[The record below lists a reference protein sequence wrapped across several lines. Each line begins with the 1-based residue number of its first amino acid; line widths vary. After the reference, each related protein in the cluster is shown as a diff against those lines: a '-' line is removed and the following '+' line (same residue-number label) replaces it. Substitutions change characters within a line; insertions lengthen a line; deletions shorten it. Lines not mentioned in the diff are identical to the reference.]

1 MVERLY
7 NCSEE
12 DETRAPLQLAIE
24 DADYEHGHRLNE
36 LDFLTD
42 RVPLSSDGRD
52 EERLRLQ
59 HGPPHSAG
67 RPWIMDNDSRG
78 GHDEHELATE
88 LTELATELTMA
99 ERRIRFS
106 RNQAT
111 VKTKRR
117 ATRGRDRGHAHAVR
131 HFYVLAEKGEPDAKG
146 ACHPG

>member
-1 MVERLY
+1 M
-7 NCSEE
+7 
-12 DETRAPLQLAIE
+12 
-24 DADYEHGHRLNE
+24 NE
-36 LDFLTD
+36 LDFLTAF
-42 RVPLSSDGRD
+42 RSPVTVAKKSDWD
-52 EERLRLQ
+52 CAFNTVRLTA
-59 HGPPHSAG
+59 SAG